1 MKVSNVGRLNFRPV
15 KMLDRPEGGF
25 SDLVKLEL
33 EEIGRASCRERV
45 CLYV

>member
-25 SDLVKLEL
+25 SDLVKWQTKVGYKL
-33 EEIGRASCRERV
+33 
-45 CLYV
+45 